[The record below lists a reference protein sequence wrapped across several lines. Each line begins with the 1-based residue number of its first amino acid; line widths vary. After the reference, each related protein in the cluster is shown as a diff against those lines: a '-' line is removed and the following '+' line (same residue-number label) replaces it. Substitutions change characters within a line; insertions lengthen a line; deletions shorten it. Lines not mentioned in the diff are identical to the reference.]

1 MYQVWAGSTVRCLP
15 CSVRDLV
22 KKLHFGGLTW
32 LCKEALHHQNDNVI
46 HSATDTH
53 WSNAQSNIDYVDAVL
68 VPYWREQKK
77 KLGLDDDHPVVLIVD
92 THSAWL
98 EDRFREHLVRVY
110 PNKRGKVRPKRGG
123 ESS

>member
-1 MYQVWAGSTVRCLP
+1 MP

-22 KKLHFGGLTW
+22 KKLHLGGLTW